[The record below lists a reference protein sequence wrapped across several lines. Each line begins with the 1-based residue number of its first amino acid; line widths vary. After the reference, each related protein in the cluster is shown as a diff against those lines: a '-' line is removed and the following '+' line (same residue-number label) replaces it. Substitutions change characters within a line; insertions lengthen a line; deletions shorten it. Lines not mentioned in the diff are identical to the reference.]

1 VRLDHLLSK
10 EHHEK
15 GGGIGPYPGRE
26 GSCAVVA
33 ATGCATTILL
43 RRARLPAHYWVLRQH
58 LGAVVGWLVV
68 WVVVAPSWWWGVVF
82 GNWIVVASI
91 RWMRCPGGWRVCLC
105 NFDIN
110 FGFCVVSVLG
120 RMVDA
125 LASRADEGRGRL
137 RYASGSCQ
145 PSMDPRMSEWG
156 NPARVMSCHPLVNI

>member
-1 VRLDHLLSK
+1 M
-10 EHHEK
+10 
-15 GGGIGPYPGRE
+15 
-26 GSCAVVA
+26 
-33 ATGCATTILL
+33 
-43 RRARLPAHYWVLRQH
+43 
-58 LGAVVGWLVV
+58 
-68 WVVVAPSWWWGVVF
+68 VF

-91 RWMRCPGGWRVCLC
+91 KGMRCPGGWRVLLC
-105 NFDIN
+105 NFEITLV
-110 FGFCVVSVLG
+110 FVFVSVLG